1 MDASGKP
8 GASFFVRGQG
18 SLAPSNAVVA
28 VWGASYAL
36 GA

>member
-8 GASFFVRGQG
+8 GASFFVGQG
-18 SLAPSNAVVA
+18 LLAPSNAVVA
-28 VWGASYAL
+28 VWGGASYAL